1 MQLAQSHPSSPSRI
15 QSLDGLRGAAALC
28 VAVMHYQDLFATR
41 HFLDFAYIAVDL
53 FFVLSGVVIAMSYE
67 KRIIMGMSFSQFSVN
82 RLARLYPLFI
92 LTMLV
97 GLLHAYALVLA
108 GKSEPELWLRVSDFL
123 SAAPNILMQPS
134 LNATGTQ
141 ALFPF
146 NGPAWSVFAEIW
158 INLVFFIW
166 IFAGQ
171 RYLAAIVAIA
181 TGSLVWLVLQ
191 RGNVD
196 AGWGGAQI
204 AFGLVRALSG
214 FFIGV
219 GLYRYRALL
228 AKVLRQIPV
237 EIVILV
243 ILLYPILPGLQTF
256 RDLFVVIILIP
267 LCVGCAMHKSSWLL
281 ENSIMQWLGAISYSI
296 YLWQSPYSLWFASIA
311 RQAFKLDM
319 SVHNPLIGVIW
330 LASLLVVATVSYHF
344 IEIPSQKLIKKLFYG
359 KN

>member
-1 MQLAQSHPSSPSRI
+1 MQLAQTDLLSRRRV
-15 QSLDGLRGAAALC
+15 QSLDGLRGVAALC
-28 VAVMHYQDLFATR
+28 VAVMHYQDWFANR

-92 LTMLV
+92 LTLLV

-108 GKSEPELWLRVSDFL
+108 GKSEPGLWLRVGNFL
-123 SAAPNILMQPS
+123 SVLPNMLLQPS

-158 INLVFFIW
+158 INLTFFIW
-166 IFAGQ
+166 VFVGQ
-171 RYLAAIVAIA
+171 RYLATIVAIA

-191 RGNVD
+191 RGNID

-204 AFGLVRALSG
+204 AFGLIRALSG

-219 GLYRYRALL
+219 GLYRYRTLL
-228 AKVLRQIPV
+228 AKVLSQIPV
-237 EIVILV
+237 EIVIIV
-243 ILLYPILPGLQTF
+243 ILLYPILPVVQSF
-256 RDLFVVIILIP
+256 QDLFVVIILIP
-267 LCVGCAMHKSSWLL
+267 LCVGCAMNNHSWLL
-281 ENSIMQWLGAISYSI
+281 ENAAMQWLGSISYSI
-296 YLWQSPYSLWFASIA
+296 YLWQSPYSLWFASLA
-311 RQAFKLDM
+311 RQALKLDM
-319 SVHNPLIGVIW
+319 SVHNPLIGVLW

-344 IEIPSQKLIKKLFYG
+344 IEIPSQKLIKRLFHG
-359 KN
+359 TN